1 MAFQKVHE
9 VGKIILADIVACK
22 KHLAVAWLVSVE
34 AVAQRLNHSLSTK
47 IAAADADSHHKFARF
62 AKRFGCGFDVG
73 EFSFGN
79 TAWKVEPTEEIV
91 ALTCAFFKFFYCVNS
106 LLLQCVNLALVDV
119 LTESGE
125 IRYLNLF

>member
-1 MAFQKVHE
+1 MT
-9 VGKIILADIVACK
+9 ILIVDDQS
-22 KHLAVAWLVSVE
+22 SVIDGLLSSIDFE
-34 AVAQRLNHSLSTK
+34 RLGLDTVLT
-47 IAAADADSHHKFARF
+47 AADADSHHKFARF

-79 TAWKVEPTEEIV
+79 AAWKVEPTEEIV

-106 LLLQCVNLALVDV
+106 LLLQCVNLALVDF
-119 LTESGE
+119 LTKSGE